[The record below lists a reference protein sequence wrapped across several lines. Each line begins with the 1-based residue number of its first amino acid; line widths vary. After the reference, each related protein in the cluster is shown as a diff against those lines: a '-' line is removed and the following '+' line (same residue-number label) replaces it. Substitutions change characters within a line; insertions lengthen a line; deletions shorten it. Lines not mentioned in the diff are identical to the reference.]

1 MGDAY
6 GIPRVLRQHL
16 KNSQADAPVHTW
28 TLEVE

>member
-1 MGDAY
+1 MGDA
-6 GIPRVLRQHL
+6 GGPARVLRQYM